1 MENMGLKFKIFIGY
15 SILIA
20 ILAFTVCFFRKE
32 QIKKNTLR
40 KGETELLQRHHLTEK
55 IYVGLLE
62 LASQAE
68 VAITW
73 NEEDLYEYRQKRED
87 VCNTLQILK
96 NYVRLPEQQARID
109 TLCFLLQE
117 KEHSLSTT
125 MMTFQ
130 ELEEVSDIVRKKIP
144 VIVSKV
150 QNQQKRE
157 SKSDDTNEKT
167 QPTKKRKKIFDL
179 FRKKSSSAYLQQKEK
194 SRQKESPPNGQVK
207 NTTTML
213 HSLNREI
220 IEKQEE
226 RQESLLA
233 QMDSLYAHSIR
244 LNHKMNNLA
253 ADFEQNANERLSTQ
267 YKIFRAEREKAY
279 YTVAGL
285 AIFISLIAII
295 LYIIVHRDLT
305 RLFDYERKLE
315 CSNLKNKE
323 LLKSRKNMM
332 LTIAHD
338 LRSPL
343 ATIKGCAELLP
354 GEVEKDKQD
363 EYAKNILYSSDY
375 MVSLV
380 NTLIEFYL
388 LDAGKRKQTISIF
401 HLGTLFLEITQNY
414 DSLVKTKK
422 LRLTTGFS
430 GLDIVVSGDRP
441 SIQQIVNNLLSNAIK
456 FTHQGEIHLQAE
468 YNNGELRFSVQDT
481 GVGMTKEEEERIFEA
496 FERLDNARNIPGF
509 GLGLAISAK
518 LVSQMGGNITV
529 KSNPNEGSTFM
540 VFLPFSPVDNLTRID
555 QESMLVDYHLDGTWV
570 LVIDDDRIQLNI
582 TKEMLT
588 RNKIKCDCCQTSRE
602 LITKL
607 RTQKY
612 DLLITDIQMPETD
625 GYGILELLRAS
636 NMENAKTIP
645 VIAVTA
651 RVDDEGRYLSRGF
664 SGCIH
669 KPFSMDELINAVAQV
684 VGEKASREHDPDFSL
699 ILAGEDNKEEMLG
712 LFIEESRKNLAVLTD
727 ALNRTDK
734 TAAAAVLHKNLPLWE
749 AIRLDFPLSHV
760 RKLVTDPAEEWTEGQ
775 FMEIREIIRAVE
787 KLITYA
793 EKIREES
800 L

>member
-1 MENMGLKFKIFIGY
+1 MGLKFKIFMGY

-20 ILAFTVCFFRKE
+20 ILAFTVYFFRKE

-40 KGETELLQRHHLTEK
+40 KGETELLQRHQLTQK
-55 IYVGLLE
+55 IYIDFLE

-73 NEEDLYEYRQKRED
+73 NEKDLSEYRQKRED
-87 VCNTLQILK
+87 VCNTLQILR

-117 KEHSLSTT
+117 KEHLLSTT
-125 MMTFQ
+125 MMTFR

-150 QNQQKRE
+150 QNQLKRE
-157 SKSDDTNEKT
+157 SKTDETNDKT
-167 QPTKKRKKIFDL
+167 KLPQKRKNFLGL
-179 FRKKSSSAYLQQKEK
+179 FRKKSQSAYLQQKEK
-194 SRQKESPPNGQVK
+194 SRQKESPTSSQVK
-207 NTTTML
+207 NTATML
-213 HSLNREI
+213 YSLNREVM
-220 IEKQEE
+220 EKQEE

-233 QMDSLYAHSIR
+233 QMDSLYAHSIG

-253 ADFEQNANERLSTQ
+253 MDFEQNANERLSTQ
-267 YKIFRAEREKAY
+267 YKAFRAEREEAY
-279 YTVAGL
+279 YIVAGL

-295 LYIIVHRDLT
+295 LYIIVHRDLN

-315 CSNLKNKE
+315 CSNQKNKE

-354 GEVEKDKQD
+354 GEVEKSKQD
-363 EYAKNILYSSDY
+363 EYAKNILHSSDY
-375 MVSLV
+375 MLELV
-380 NTLIEFYL
+380 NTLIDFYL

-401 HLGTLFLEITQNY
+401 HLETLFMEITRNY
-414 DSLVKTKK
+414 ASLVKTKK
-422 LRLTTGFS
+422 LRLTTDFS
-430 GLDIVVSGDRP
+430 GLNIVVSGDRP

-456 FTHQGEIHLQAE
+456 FTQQGEIHLQAE

-481 GVGMTKEEEERIFEA
+481 GMGIAKEEKERIFTA

-518 LVSQMGGNITV
+518 LVSQMGGSITV
-529 KSNPNEGSTFM
+529 KSELNEGSTLM
-540 VFLPFSPVDNLTRID
+540 VFLPFSPIDNLTRID
-555 QESMLVDYHLDGTWV
+555 QEPMLVDYHLEGIWV
-570 LVIDDDRIQLNI
+570 LVIDDDLIQLTI
-582 TKEMLT
+582 TKEMLI
-588 RNKIKCDCCQTSRE
+588 RNKIKCDCCQTSWE

-625 GYGILELLRAS
+625 GYGILELLRSS
-636 NMENAKTIP
+636 NMETAKNMP

-651 RVDDEGRYLSRGF
+651 LIENETEYIASGF
-664 SGCIH
+664 ARCIH
-669 KPFSMDELINAVAQV
+669 KPFSMDELMNTIAQV
-684 VGEKASREHDPDFSL
+684 VKKKDDSEWKPDFSL
-699 ILAGEDNKEEMLG
+699 ILSDEDNRKEMLDI
-712 LFIEESRKNLAVLTD
+712 FITETERNLQ
-727 ALNRTDK
+727 ALKKASDK
-734 TAAAAVLHKNLPLWE
+734 HNKEQVSFILHKNLPLWQTVC
-749 AIRLDFPLSHV
+749 LDYPLS
-760 RKLVTDPAEEWTEGQ
+760 RLRELITCPADNWTDKQ
-775 FMEIREIIRAVE
+775 YMEIREISNAVE
-787 KLITYA
+787 RLVAYA
-793 EKIREES
+793 KKIREADE
-800 L
+800 